1 MENNKTATDT
11 VIALSKMN
19 ITGNVIPL
27 QWLKN
32 ITNGSGKSDLTA
44 IMILSDIVYW
54 YRPKVIRDEF
64 TGNVIRY
71 EKRFAAD
78 LLQRSYKALGDLFGI
93 TKRQARDACHRLQDK
108 GLITL
113 HFRTVEFGIGNLA
126 NNVLFIELHADALE
140 KVTYEFI
147 PVTEKEDPLL
157 RKNVIAHTQKGNTNT
172 ETTTE
177 TTTNTKTNTRTHPKT
192 EEIPQEKNSE
202 PFTEADFKTPEPT
215 PHRTAEDVRRGV
227 EKATVKFFENAGK
240 APWLQWYSGKIYSRG
255 EIKKENLQHVGWL
268 YEQITGTVP
277 NSPEEWSRWRKIHEI
292 WYRESQFDFELLEDV
307 LNEKCS
313 GKYKTYNPTKITE
326 AITAAVG
333 ENRKH
338 EQEGGMRVV
347 IPGQS
352 SPGLKW
358 Q

>member
-1 MENNKTATDT
+1 MPKLAQAFGLNNAIIIQQIHFHLVNASENNDNYHFCEERWWIWNSYKEWEEQMPWWSTRTIRRIFSDLRDCGF
-11 VIALSKMN
+11 VIARDDF
-19 ITGNVIPL
+19 GNNKFNHSLWYTLDYDLIDSEFL
-27 QWLKN
+27 NKKIEAKTNRLKGDE
-32 ITNGSGKSDLTA
+32 IDKGVDKVSAS
-44 IMILSDIVYW
+44 
-54 YRPKVIRDEF
+54 VIR
-64 TGNVIRY
+64 GMSI
-71 EKRFAAD
+71 
-78 LLQRSYKALGDLFGI
+78 S
-93 TKRQARDACHRLQDK
+93 
-108 GLITL
+108 
-113 HFRTVEFGIGNLA
+113 
-126 NNVLFIELHADALE
+126 
-140 KVTYEFI
+140 TY
-147 PVTEKEDPLL
+147 
-157 RKNVIAHTQKGNTNT
+157 T
-172 ETTTE
+172 ETSSE
-177 TTTNTKTNTRTHPKT
+177 TNTRTHPKND
-192 EEIPQEKNSE
+192 EIPQEKNSE
-202 PFTEADFKTPEPT
+202 PFTDADFKTPEPT

-255 EIKKENLQHVGWL
+255 EIEKEHLQHVGWL

-277 NSPEEWSRWRKIHEI
+277 NSQEEWSRWRKIHET

>member
-1 MENNKTATDT
+1 MTDT
-11 VIALSKMN
+11 KVPYETEHGKMKRVVLKEELVILTEDPIAALVLGQFLYWSERVKDYDKFIAEEKNRDQSVSIQPTRGWIYKTSEDLAEELMN
-19 ITGNVIPL
+19 IASASTIRRRIKLLVENGWVFERNNPNYSWDRTL
-27 QWLKN
+27 QYRAN
-32 ITNGSGKSDLTA
+32 ISAIQKDL
-44 IMILSDIVYW
+44 
-54 YRPKVIRDEF
+54 
-64 TGNVIRY
+64 
-71 EKRFAAD
+71 
-78 LLQRSYKALGDLFGI
+78 YK
-93 TKRQARDACHRLQDK
+93 K
-108 GLITL
+108 GLSLSGYSYSSDVSIMQ
-113 HFRTVEFGIGNLA
+113 
-126 NNVLFIELHADALE
+126 IEESNTHTDGAL
-140 KVTYEFI
+140 
-147 PVTEKEDPLL
+147 P
-157 RKNVIAHTQKGNTNT
+157 

-177 TTTNTKTNTRTHPKT
+177 TTTDTETNTRTHPKT

-202 PFTEADFKTPEPT
+202 PFTDADFKTPEPT

-255 EIKKENLQHVGWL
+255 EIEKEHLQHVGWL

-277 NSPEEWSRWRKIHEI
+277 NSQEEWSRWRKIHET